1 MPKRLY
7 LRRVGEPGVVT
18 NICGERTIGTTRVVP
33 STTTAVRTSAVTSVL
48 KMVIRGLLLS
58 ESHGVVIGVSM
69 IVIPICSGTDSRST
83 RTITV
88 TSTPVVATNTQVT
101 SSTSSTFCTE
111 VGKAYANNVRSA
123 TINSITT
130 TITERTTT
138 SGKLVP
144 HTTVS
149 CTDPVVISRSYV
161 NRLSSICAAKSRF
174 ASITTVTLPTT

>member
-18 NICGERTIGTTRVVP
+18 NICGERTIGTTRVIP

-88 TSTPVVATNTQVT
+88 TSTPVVATN
-101 SSTSSTFCTE
+101 S
-111 VGKAYANNVRSA
+111 
-123 TINSITT
+123 
-130 TITERTTT
+130 
-138 SGKLVP
+138 
-144 HTTVS
+144 
-149 CTDPVVISRSYV
+149 
-161 NRLSSICAAKSRF
+161 
-174 ASITTVTLPTT
+174 